1 MFRLP
6 VCPYCHTVYHYGEV
20 KKIKNEKTCFCY
32 HCKKK
37 FKIKKAPGYFVL
49 WSLFTIAAILINI
62 AVLLI
67 MPVFSIWPLIVISV
81 LIEVLGILFI
91 PYFVSYK
98 KFDSKKDQKK

>member
-20 KKIKNEKTCFCY
+20 RKIKNKKNGSCY

-37 FKIKKAPGYFVL
+37 FKISKLPGYIVL
-49 WSLFTIAAILINI
+49 WSIFTVTAVLMNI

-67 MPVFSIWPLIVISV
+67 MPVFTIWPLVVISV
-81 LIEVLGILFI
+81 LVEVIGILFI
-91 PYFVSYK
+91 PYFISYK
-98 KFDSKKDQKK
+98 KIEP